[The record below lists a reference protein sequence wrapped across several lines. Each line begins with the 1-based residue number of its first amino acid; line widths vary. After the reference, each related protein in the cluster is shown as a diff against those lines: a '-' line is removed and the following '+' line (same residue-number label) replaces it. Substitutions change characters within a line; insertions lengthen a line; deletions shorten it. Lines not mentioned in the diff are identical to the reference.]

1 MSSTQGMAVQAVAS
15 FTDAPDIHLLFMAVL
30 VFLAG
35 LAGGCAVLL
44 LLLMAPLAKLAL
56 DHARPARPLAADTA
70 SERSG
75 SEVGGTHEPKPVQ
88 RTPAALN

>member
-1 MSSTQGMAVQAVAS
+1 MSSTQGMAVQTVAS

-30 VFLAG
+30 VLLAG

-56 DHARPARPLAADTA
+56 DHARPARPATA
-70 SERSG
+70 QVSEGPRPDAN
-75 SEVGGTHEPKPVQ
+75 GTHEPTRVPS
-88 RTPAALN
+88 RALNP